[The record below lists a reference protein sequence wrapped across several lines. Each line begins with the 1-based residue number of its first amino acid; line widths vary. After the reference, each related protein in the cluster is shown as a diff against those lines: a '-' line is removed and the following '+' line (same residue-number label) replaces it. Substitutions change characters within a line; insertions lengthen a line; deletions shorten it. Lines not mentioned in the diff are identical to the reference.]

1 MNDKNLQ
8 RLLHVSPSPEEL
20 TITEQMAK
28 DKEEGNTLETYLRN
42 SLFLGLNYLDLQ
54 KSGDGNAH
62 NCFRIHEGFES
73 VPQCVIIKT

>member
-28 DKEEGNTLETYLRN
+28 DKEEGNTLETYLRH
-42 SLFLGLNYLDLQ
+42 SLFIYLQ
-54 KSGDGNAH
+54 A
-62 NCFRIHEGFES
+62 FTI
-73 VPQCVIIKT
+73 

>member
-28 DKEEGNTLETYLRN
+28 DKEEGNTLETYLRH
-42 SLFLGLNYLDLQ
+42 SLFIYRPS
-54 KSGDGNAH
+54 KSSPTAGTPLLTET
-62 NCFRIHEGFES
+62 FW
-73 VPQCVIIKT
+73 V

>member
-42 SLFLGLNYLDLQ
+42 SLFIYRP
-54 KSGDGNAH
+54 SH
-62 NCFRIHEGFES
+62 FRPTAGARLLRETFW
-73 VPQCVIIKT
+73 V